1 MNLKPGTPS
10 ADSTPF
16 ERWADALTTLQ
27 LLQLD
32 PQGFGGI
39 CLRAPH
45 GPVRD
50 GWLGALAKLGLAMVK
65 VPGSV
70 DTERLLGGIDLAHT
84 LQTGQLHTQA
94 GLLQQADQGLVLLP
108 MAERLPPALMAPL
121 VQALEQGQVPPTR
134 HSGAPAATRFGV
146 IALDESLPD
155 EPGVGPALQE
165 RLGIWLDLHELSP
178 SDIHADWQDGPEAE
192 SDALHIQLSPAA
204 LARARQ
210 GLPQVLATDAQ
221 VQALCAA
228 ALGLGIGS
236 LRVPSLALR
245 VACGHAAL
253 NGRSTVQDEDL
264 GFAAR
269 CVLAPRATQWP
280 AEPTAQEATPQTAPP
295 EGAPPSPEAPAQD
308 PGEMPEDSA
317 GDPSDDSRDDSQD
330 DAASQ
335 APEPSAEELQE
346 MMVAAA
352 LASLPPHMLDAL
364 MTRQGAASQ
373 NSSGRSGQTR
383 TGQQRGRPLPPRPG
397 RPGGQARLHV
407 LATLRAAAPKQR
419 LRLAQPVHALNAQ
432 IRQTAQNP
440 AGTPKP
446 PSAWPRGRVAIRAE
460 DFHVQRYQQRSSS
473 CLILALDASGS
484 AALQRLA
491 EAKGAVELLLQQ
503 SYARRDSVCIVA
515 FRGAQAQLL
524 LPMTR
529 SLVRAKRAMTGLP
542 GGGGTPLA
550 LALKMAHEQAAQ
562 LQRQGITPILVVL
575 SDGRANVT
583 LQGLGGRAQAQ
594 TDAQSWGQQWR
605 LSGHRSLWID
615 TSLQPDAQ
623 AQQLATTMGASYL
636 PMPQV
641 QAQRMA
647 HAMALVRSPSA

>member
-1 MNLKPGTPS
+1 MNREAPQGEAL
-10 ADSTPF
+10 
-16 ERWADALTTLQ
+16 ERWNDALTALQ
-27 LLQLD
+27 LLQID
-32 PQGFGGI
+32 PHGFGGV

-45 GPVRD
+45 GPVRER
-50 GWLGALAKLGLAMVK
+50 WLQALADLGLGLVK

-70 DTERLLGGIDLAHT
+70 DSERLLGGIDLAHT
-84 LQTGQLHTQA
+84 LQTGQLHMQA
-94 GLLQQADQGLVLLP
+94 GLLQQADQGLVCLP
-108 MAERLPPALMAPL
+108 MAERLSPALLAPL

-134 HSGAPAATRFGV
+134 HSAEPTFTRFGV
-146 IALDESLPD
+146 VALDESLPD
-155 EPGVGPALQE
+155 EPGVGAALAE
-165 RLGIWLDLHELSP
+165 RLGVWLDLHALSP
-178 SDIHADWQDGPEAE
+178 SDIHADWN
-192 SDALHIQLSPAA
+192 DAHTEGLHLRLSPSA
-204 LARARQ
+204 LARAREQ
-210 GLPQVLATDAQ
+210 LVHVQATDDQ
-221 VQALCAA
+221 MQALCAA
-228 ALGLGIGS
+228 AWGLGIGS

-245 VACGHAAL
+245 LACAHAAL
-253 NGRSTVQDEDL
+253 NGRQALEADDL
-264 GFAAR
+264 GLAAR

-280 AEPTAQEATPQTAPP
+280 TEPSAQEAEPAPKEDETPPP
-295 EGAPPSPEAPAQD
+295 EPPPDPPENADEAPDDGAEKDKD
-308 PGEMPEDSA
+308 PGP
-317 GDPSDDSRDDSQD
+317 P
-330 DAASQ
+330 
-335 APEPSAEELQE
+335 PEPSAEDLQD
-346 MMVAAA
+346 MLVAAA

-364 MTRQGAASQ
+364 MTRQGATSPQ
-373 NSSGRSGQTR
+373 SSGRSGQTR
-383 TGQQRGRPLPPRPG
+383 AGSQRGRPLPPRPG

-419 LRLAQPVHALNAQ
+419 LRQAHS
-432 IRQTAQNP
+432 T
-440 AGTPKP
+440 
-446 PSAWPRGRVAIRAE
+446 GRVAIRAE
-460 DFHVQRYQQRSSS
+460 DFHIQRYQQRASS

-562 LQRQGITPILVVL
+562 LQRQGVTPILVVL

-594 TDAQSWGQQWR
+594 SDAQSWGQQWR
-605 LSGHRSLWID
+605 ASGHRALWID
-615 TSLQPDAQ
+615 TSMQPDAQ
-623 AQQLATTMGASYL
+623 AQQLASTMGASYL

-641 QAQRMA
+641 QSQRMA
-647 HAMALVRSPSA
+647 SAIERVRSPQV

>member
-1 MNLKPGTPS
+1 MTREPTPPEAS
-10 ADSTPF
+10 SEPL
-16 ERWADALTTLQ
+16 ERWNDALTALQ
-27 LLQLD
+27 LLQID
-32 PQGFGGI
+32 PHGFGGV

-45 GPVRD
+45 GPVRER
-50 GWLGALAKLGLAMVK
+50 WLQALADLGLGLVK

-70 DTERLLGGIDLAHT
+70 DSERLLGGIDLAHT
-84 LQTGQLHTQA
+84 LQTGQLHMQA
-94 GLLQQADQGLVLLP
+94 GLLQQADQGLVCLP
-108 MAERLPPALMAPL
+108 MAERLSPALLAPL

-134 HSGAPAATRFGV
+134 HSAEPSVTRFGV
-146 IALDESLPD
+146 VALDESLPD
-155 EPGVGPALQE
+155 EPGVGAALAE
-165 RLGIWLDLHELSP
+165 RLGVWLDLHELSP
-178 SDIHADWQDGPEAE
+178 SDIHADWT
-192 SDALHIQLSPAA
+192 DANSEGLHLRLSPGA
-204 LARARQ
+204 LTRARDQ
-210 GLPQVLATDAQ
+210 LAHVQANDDQ
-221 VQALCAA
+221 MQALCAA

-245 VACGHAAL
+245 LACAHAAL
-253 NGRSTVQDEDL
+253 NGRQALEADDL

-280 AEPTAQEATPQTAPP
+280 AEPSAQEEEPAPQEDVTSPQEPPPQPSENADQAPDD
-295 EGAPPSPEAPAQD
+295 EAEKDKD
-308 PGEMPEDSA
+308 PGP
-317 GDPSDDSRDDSQD
+317 PR
-330 DAASQ
+330 
-335 APEPSAEELQE
+335 EPSAEDLQE

-364 MTRQGAASQ
+364 MTRQGASSPQ
-373 NSSGRSGQTR
+373 SSGRSGQTR
-383 TGQQRGRPLPPRPG
+383 AGSQRGRPLPPRPG

-419 LRLAQPVHALNAQ
+419 LRQAHS
-432 IRQTAQNP
+432 T
-440 AGTPKP
+440 
-446 PSAWPRGRVAIRAE
+446 GRVAIRAE
-460 DFHVQRYQQRSSS
+460 DFHIQRYQQRASS

-524 LPMTR
+524 LPATR

-562 LQRQGITPILVVL
+562 LQRQGVTPILVVL

-594 TDAQSWGQQWR
+594 SDAQSWGQQWR
-605 LSGHRSLWID
+605 ASGHRVLWID
-615 TSLQPDAQ
+615 TSMQPDAQ
-623 AQQLATTMGASYL
+623 AQRLASSMGASYL

-641 QAQRMA
+641 QSQRMA
-647 HAMALVRSPSA
+647 SAIERVCSPQV

>member
-1 MNLKPGTPS
+1 MTREPTPPQAS
-10 ADSTPF
+10 SDPL
-16 ERWADALTTLQ
+16 ERWHDALTALQ
-27 LLQLD
+27 LLQID
-32 PQGFGGI
+32 PHGFGGV

-45 GPVRD
+45 GPVRER
-50 GWLGALAKLGLAMVK
+50 WLQALADLGLGLVK

-70 DTERLLGGIDLAHT
+70 DSERLLGGIDLAHT
-84 LQTGQLHTQA
+84 LQTGQLHLQA
-94 GLLQQADQGLVLLP
+94 GLLQQADQGLVCLP
-108 MAERLPPALMAPL
+108 MAERLSPALLAPL
-121 VQALEQGQVPPTR
+121 VQALEQGQVPPNR
-134 HSGAPAATRFGV
+134 HSAEPSVTRFGV
-146 IALDESLPD
+146 VALDESLPD
-155 EPGVGPALQE
+155 EPGVGAALAE
-165 RLGIWLDLHELSP
+165 RLGVWLDLHELSP
-178 SDIHADWQDGPEAE
+178 SDIHADWT
-192 SDALHIQLSPAA
+192 DAHTEGLHLRLSPGA
-204 LARARQ
+204 LARAREQ
-210 GLPQVLATDAQ
+210 LGHVQATDDQ
-221 VQALCAA
+221 MQALCAA

-245 VACGHAAL
+245 LACAHAAL
-253 NGRSTVQDEDL
+253 NGRQALEADDL

-280 AEPTAQEATPQTAPP
+280 TEPSAQEAEPAPQEDKTQPQEPPPQPP
-295 EGAPPSPEAPAQD
+295 EPPENADEAPNDDAEKDKD
-308 PGEMPEDSA
+308 PGP
-317 GDPSDDSRDDSQD
+317 P
-330 DAASQ
+330 
-335 APEPSAEELQE
+335 PEPSAEDLQE

-364 MTRQGAASQ
+364 MTRQGATSPQ
-373 NSSGRSGQTR
+373 SSGRSGQTR
-383 TGQQRGRPLPPRPG
+383 AGSQRGRPLPPRPG

-419 LRLAQPVHALNAQ
+419 LRQAHS
-432 IRQTAQNP
+432 T
-440 AGTPKP
+440 
-446 PSAWPRGRVAIRAE
+446 GRVAIRAE
-460 DFHVQRYQQRSSS
+460 DFHIQRYQQRASS

-524 LPMTR
+524 LPATR

-562 LQRQGITPILVVL
+562 LQRQGVTPILVVL

-594 TDAQSWGQQWR
+594 SDAQSWGQQWR
-605 LSGHRSLWID
+605 ASGHRALWID
-615 TSLQPDAQ
+615 TSMQPDAQ
-623 AQQLATTMGASYL
+623 AQQLAATMGASYL

-641 QAQRMA
+641 QSQRMA
-647 HAMALVRSPSA
+647 SAIERVRSPQV

>member
-1 MNLKPGTPS
+1 MAREAPPPS
-10 ADSTPF
+10 SPSDPL
-16 ERWADALTTLQ
+16 ERWNDALTALQ
-27 LLQLD
+27 LLQID
-32 PQGFGGI
+32 PHGFGGVS
-39 CLRAPH
+39 LRAPH
-45 GPVRD
+45 GPVREH
-50 GWLGALAKLGLAMVK
+50 WLQALAGLGIGLIK

-70 DTERLLGGIDLAHT
+70 DSERLLGGIDLAHT
-84 LQTGQLHTQA
+84 LQTGQLHLQA
-94 GLLQQADQGLVLLP
+94 GLLQQADQGLVCLP
-108 MAERLPPALMAPL
+108 MAERLSPALLAPL

-134 HSGAPAATRFGV
+134 HSAAPTVTRFGV
-146 IALDESLPD
+146 VALDESLPD
-155 EPGVGPALQE
+155 EPGVGAALAE
-165 RLGIWLDLHELSP
+165 RLGVWLDLHELSP
-178 SDIHADWQDGPEAE
+178 SDIHAAWPDDSGSDG
-192 SDALHIQLSPAA
+192 LRIRLSPGAW
-204 LARARQ
+204 ARAREQ
-210 GLPQVLATDAQ
+210 LPQVQASDEQ

-228 ALGLGIGS
+228 AMGLGIGS

-253 NGRSTVQDEDL
+253 NGRSTLDADDL
-264 GFAAR
+264 GFAVR
-269 CVLAPRATQWP
+269 CVLAPRATHWP
-280 AEPTAQEATPQTAPP
+280 AEPSAPEAEPAPP
-295 EGAPPSPEAPAQD
+295 EDSTPPEPPEVSGEAPENKDETDPPQD
-308 PGEMPEDSA
+308 LGPPPE
-317 GDPSDDSRDDSQD
+317 Q
-330 DAASQ
+330 Q
-335 APEPSAEELQE
+335 AEPSAEDLQE

-364 MTRQGAASQ
+364 MTRQGAASHHT
-373 NSSGRSGQTR
+373 SGRSGQTR
-383 TGQQRGRPLPPRPG
+383 AGSQRGRPLPPRPG

-407 LATLRAAAPKQR
+407 LATLHAAAPKQR
-419 LRLAQPVHALNAQ
+419 LRQAHS
-432 IRQTAQNP
+432 T
-440 AGTPKP
+440 
-446 PSAWPRGRVAIRAE
+446 GRVAIRAE
-460 DFHVQRYQQRSSS
+460 DFHIQRYQQRASS

-562 LQRQGITPILVVL
+562 LQRQGVTPILVVL

-594 TDAQSWGQQWR
+594 SDAHRWGQQWR
-605 LSGHRSLWID
+605 ASGHRALWID

-623 AQQLATTMGASYL
+623 AQQLASTMGASYL
-636 PMPQV
+636 PMPQL
-641 QAQRMA
+641 QSQRMA
-647 HAMALVRSPSA
+647 SAIERVRSPLP

>member
-1 MNLKPGTPS
+1 MTREAPLNQTP
-10 ADSTPF
+10 ADPMA
-16 ERWADALTTLQ
+16 RWDDALTALQ
-27 LLQLD
+27 LLQID
-32 PQGFGGI
+32 PHGFGGV
-39 CLRAPH
+39 CLSAPH
-45 GPVRD
+45 GPVRER
-50 GWLGALAKLGLAMVK
+50 WLQALAGLGLGLVK

-70 DTERLLGGIDLAHT
+70 DSERLLGGIDLAHT
-84 LQTGQLHTQA
+84 LQTGQLHLQP
-94 GLLQQADQGLVLLP
+94 GLLQQANQGLVCLP
-108 MAERLPPALMAPL
+108 MAERLSPALLAPL
-121 VQALEQGQVPPTR
+121 MQALEQGQVPPTR
-134 HSGAPAATRFGV
+134 HSAAPTPTRFGV
-146 IALDESLPD
+146 VALDESLSD
-155 EPGVGPALQE
+155 EPGVSPALAE
-165 RLGIWLDLHELSP
+165 RLGVWLDLHELSP
-178 SDIHADWQDGPEAE
+178 SDIHAAWQGDSE
-192 SDALHIQLSPAA
+192 SDGLHIRLSPGA
-204 LARARQ
+204 LTRAREQ
-210 GLPQVLATDAQ
+210 LPQVQASDAHL
-221 VQALCAA
+221 QALCAA
-228 ALGLGIGS
+228 AWGLGIGS

-253 NGRSTVQDEDL
+253 NGRSSLSDDDL

-280 AEPTAQEATPQTAPP
+280 AEPSAQEATAPAPP
-295 EGAPPSPEAPAQD
+295 EPPENADPAPDNGGETDNNQDPAPA
-308 PGEMPEDSA
+308 PEDKTE
-317 GDPSDDSRDDSQD
+317 PST
-330 DAASQ
+330 
-335 APEPSAEELQE
+335 EPSAEDLQE
-346 MMVAAA
+346 MVVAAA

-364 MTRQGAASQ
+364 MTRPGSASQ
-373 NSSGRSGQTR
+373 NTSGRSGQTR
-383 TGQQRGRPLPPRPG
+383 AGSQRGRPLPPRPG

-419 LRLAQPVHALNAQ
+419 LRQAHN
-432 IRQTAQNP
+432 T
-440 AGTPKP
+440 
-446 PSAWPRGRVAIRAE
+446 GRVAIRAE
-460 DFHVQRYQQRSSS
+460 DFHIQRYQQRASS

-562 LQRQGITPILVVL
+562 LQRQGVTPILVVL

-594 TDAQSWGQQWR
+594 LDAHSWGQQWR
-605 LSGHRSLWID
+605 SNGHRALWID
-615 TSLQPDAQ
+615 TSMHPDTP
-623 AQQLATTMGASYL
+623 AQQLAATMGASYL

-641 QAQRMA
+641 QSQRMA
-647 HAMALVRSPSA
+647 SAMERVRNPGV